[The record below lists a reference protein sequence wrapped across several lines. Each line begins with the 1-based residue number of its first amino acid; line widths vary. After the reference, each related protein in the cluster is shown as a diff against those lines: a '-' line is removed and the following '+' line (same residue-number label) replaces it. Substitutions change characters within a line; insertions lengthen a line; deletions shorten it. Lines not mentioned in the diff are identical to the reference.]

1 MALDPDF
8 WEYSYELSLIRDFAH
23 SRVGSPW
30 AYLGA
35 VMARAV
41 TAIPYNVVLPATIGR
56 RVSTGLYVALVGD
69 AGQGK
74 GSSDGA
80 VEDLMS
86 LRIHT
91 SRLGSGEGI
100 THQYARRDKSGN
112 LEWRGDRSML
122 FESSE
127 AETLKAL
134 ANRNSS
140 TLWGEIRSA
149 WMGEAIGFGY
159 ADARKSLPLDAL
171 SYRMSILASFTP
183 SMGDVLLDGI
193 AEGTPQR
200 FLYLPV
206 NDPDL
211 PDEDDTDDVR
221 EHIDLNII
229 DVDEGK
235 PVAVRVPGFITGI
248 IRDSHREKVR
258 SEFGNIDENE
268 LLDTHLN
275 LVRLK
280 VAFALGIIH
289 PHRKDYRITKDDWE
303 LSGYVMDK
311 SRETREKLIA
321 AAESARDVKDK
332 KEGKSLGKRYAASDE
347 VRKIDPVAERIIKI
361 LRDAKKSKHEWVAG
375 GKLRTAMSPAQRES
389 FDEASAML
397 EKAGKIESQP
407 TIVSTN
413 NRVLGTRFRLLK

>member
-1 MALDPDF
+1 MSAYDDF

-35 VMARAV
+35 IMARAV
-41 TAIPYNVVLPATIGR
+41 TAIPYNVVLPASIGR

-80 VEDLMS
+80 AEDLMPF
-86 LRIHT
+86 RVHT
-91 SRLGSGEGI
+91 ARLGSGEGI
-100 THQYARRDKSGN
+100 AHQYAYRDKDRTFH
-112 LEWRGDRSML
+112 WRDHRSIL

-134 ANRNSS
+134 ATRNSS
-140 TLWGEIRSA
+140 TLWGEVRSA
-149 WMGEAIGFGY
+149 WMGEGIGFGY
-159 ADARKSLPLDAL
+159 SDFRKSLPLEAL
-171 SYRMSILASFTP
+171 GYRMSILASFTP

-200 FLYLPV
+200 FLFLPV

-211 PDEDDTDDVR
+211 PDEDDTEDVR
-221 EHIDLNII
+221 EHIDLNVI

-235 PVAVRVPGFITGI
+235 PISVKVPGFITGT

-258 SEFGNIDENE
+258 REFGSIDENE
-268 LLDTHLN
+268 LLDTHIN

-280 VAFALGIIH
+280 VAFAIGIIH
-289 PHRKDYRITKDDWE
+289 PHRKDYRITRDDWE

-311 SRETREKLIA
+311 SRETRDKLIA
-321 AAESARDVKDK
+321 AAEAARDVKDK

-375 GKLRTAMSPAQRES
+375 GKLRNAMSPAQRGS
-389 FDEASAML
+389 FDEAAALL
-397 EKAGKIESQP
+397 ERTGRIESQP
-407 TIVSTN
+407 TIITVN
-413 NRVLGTRFRLLK
+413 NRVLGVRFRLLK